1 MTRIRWALAAALV
14 GLILS
19 ACQPRTTESPTITVE
34 SLQVRTG
41 RALRIAGSNWRPG
54 ARVVVGLAAASSQ
67 PRESE
72 TVTTA
77 LADAFGSFLAL
88 FSLPTDD
95 RWNQMTQIQV
105 VAYTGDFD
113 TVAVALFAQ
122 MPLVTATPVALVT
135 PAGTQVPSAA
145 YVLGY
150 VENVVVGVGTIKV
163 TPVEG
168 RATAIAVVANTQILR
183 QGESAQLSD
192 IRVGDLIEASGQV
205 VEGQEDRIV
214 ADAVRI
220 LTQATIEPTAAPT
233 ATLPPLFWS
242 AEYYNN
248 TTFSGNPVLT
258 REDAVIDFQWQT
270 GAPFESLP
278 ADNFAVRWTGTWPF
292 EEGAY
297 RFQAQVDDGVR
308 LWLDEH
314 LVIDRWHQSTGALYS
329 ADAYLSAG
337 SHRIRVE
344 YFDAQGNAHVR
355 VWWDYRGPG
364 ALQIYPD
371 WKGEYYGNMALEG
384 APFLIV
390 NERSLDFDW
399 GDGIPASGM
408 PADQFSARWT
418 AGVGLQEGIYRFY
431 ARSDDGVRLWV
442 DDVAVIDEWRDSGA
456 TTYSGE
462 TYLTSGQHTVR
473 VEYYENTGQAVIE
486 VWWELL
492 PATPTPTETSTPT
505 TTLTPTQ
512 TLLPTTPGPTGTPTE
527 IPTVTPEVATLTPE
541 PTTQATSVSPL
552 DSPFLAYLPRIRQPK
567 RLLGALQSTLSE
579 RAGGLAAGW

>member
-14 GLILS
+14 GLTLS
-19 ACQPRTTESPTITVE
+19 ACQPRTTESPVITVE

-41 RALRIAGSNWRPG
+41 TALRVAGSHWRPG
-54 ARVVVGLAAASSQ
+54 ARVVVGLATADAH

-72 TVTTA
+72 MATSA
-77 LADAFGSFLAL
+77 LADASGSFLAL
-88 FSLPTDD
+88 FSLPTGD
-95 RWNQMTQIQV
+95 RWDQMMQIQV
-105 VAYTGDFD
+105 VAHTGDFD
-113 TVAVALFAQ
+113 TVAVALFDRA
-122 MPLVTATPVALVT
+122 PLATPTPVAMVT
-135 PAGTQVPSAA
+135 PAATLAPSVE

-150 VENVVVGVGTIKV
+150 VENVVVSVGTIKV

-168 RATAIAVVANTQILR
+168 RAEAIAVVAYTQILR

-192 IRVGDLIEASGQV
+192 IRVGDLVEASGQV
-205 VEGQEDRIV
+205 AEGQEERIV
-214 ADAVRI
+214 ADVVRI
-220 LTQATIEPTAAPT
+220 LTQATVEPTAAPT
-233 ATLPPLFWS
+233 ATLSPLYWS

-258 REDAVIDFQWQT
+258 REDAVIDFQWQGGT
-270 GAPFESLP
+270 AFEGLP
-278 ADNFAVRWTGTWPF
+278 ADSFAVRWTGTWPF

-314 LVIDRWHQSTGALYS
+314 LIIDRWHQSTGALYS

-337 SHRIRVE
+337 SHRVRVE
-344 YFDAQGNAHVR
+344 YFDAQGSAHIR

-384 APFLIV
+384 PPFLIV
-390 NERSLDFDW
+390 NERLLDFDW
-399 GDGIPASGM
+399 GDGVPASGI

-418 AGVGLQEGIYRFY
+418 ASLGLEEGIYRFY

-442 DDVAVIDEWRDSGA
+442 DEAAVIDQWRDSGA

-462 TYLTSGQHTVR
+462 TYLEGGQHTIR
-473 VEYYENTGQAVIE
+473 VEYYENAGQAVIK

-492 PATPTPTETSTPT
+492 PATPTPTQTLVPT
-505 TTLTPTQ
+505 ATVTPTQ
-512 TLLPTTPGPTGTPTE
+512 TLLPTTPGPTETPTV
-527 IPTVTPEVATLTPE
+527 PPESMTATPE
-541 PTTQATSVSPL
+541 PTSQATSVAPL
-552 DSPFLAYLPRIRQPK
+552 DSPFLDH
-567 RLLGALQSTLSE
+567 LSE
-579 RAGGLAAGW
+579 VRQSIQLP

>member
-1 MTRIRWALAAALV
+1 MTRIRWALAVALV
-14 GLILS
+14 GLMLS
-19 ACQPRTTESPTITVE
+19 ACQLRDTKSPTITVE

-41 RALRIAGSNWRPG
+41 TALRVLGINWRPG
-54 ARVVVGLAAASSQ
+54 ARVIIGLTAAGSQ

-72 TVTTA
+72 TLTTA
-77 LADAFGSFLAL
+77 LADASGSFLAL
-88 FSLPTDD
+88 FSIPTDD
-95 RWNQMTQIQV
+95 HWNQMTQIQV

-122 MPLVTATPVALVT
+122 TPLVTATPVVLVT
-135 PAGTQVPSAA
+135 PTATGVPSAA

-150 VENVVVGVGTIKV
+150 VENVVISAGTIKV

-168 RATAIAVVANTQILR
+168 RAAAIAVVAETQILR

-192 IRVGDLIEASGQV
+192 IRVGDLIEASGQA
-205 VEGQEDRIV
+205 VEGQEDRII
-214 ADAVRI
+214 AEIVRI
-220 LTQATIEPTAAPT
+220 LTQVTIEPTAAPT
-233 ATLPPLFWS
+233 ATLSPLFWS
-242 AEYYNN
+242 AEYYSN

-258 REDAVIDFQWQT
+258 REDAVIDFQWQ
-270 GAPFESLP
+270 GSAPFESLP

-314 LVIDRWHQSTGALYS
+314 LIIDHWHQSTGALYS

-355 VWWDYRGPG
+355 VWWDYRGLG
-364 ALQIYPD
+364 AQQVYPD
-371 WKGEYYGNMALEG
+371 WKGEYYGDIALEG
-384 APFLIV
+384 PPFLIV

-399 GDGIPASGM
+399 GDGVPASGM
-408 PADQFSARWT
+408 PADQFSIRWT
-418 AGVGLQEGIYRFY
+418 ASVGLEEGSYRFY

-442 DDVAVIDEWRDSGA
+442 DEVAVIDEWRDSGA

-462 TYLTSGQHTVR
+462 THLISGQHTVR
-473 VEYYENTGQAVIE
+473 VEYYENTGQAVIR
-486 VWWELL
+486 VWWELV
-492 PATPTPTETSTPT
+492 PATPTPTQEPIPT
-505 TTLTPTQ
+505 ATLTPTV
-512 TLLPTTPGPTGTPTE
+512 LPTTGPTETT
-527 IPTVTPEVATLTPE
+527 TVTPELATMTPE

-552 DSPFLAYLPRIRQPK
+552 DSPFLVYMPRVRQPM
-567 RLLGALQSTLSE
+567 RLPGGLQSALGGRVGGPT
-579 RAGGLAAGW
+579 AG